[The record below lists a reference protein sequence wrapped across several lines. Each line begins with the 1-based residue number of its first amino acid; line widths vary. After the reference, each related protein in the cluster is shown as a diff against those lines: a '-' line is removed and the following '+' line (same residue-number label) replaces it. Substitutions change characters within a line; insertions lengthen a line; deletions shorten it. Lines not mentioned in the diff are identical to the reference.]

1 MQVVECLT
9 PLSLAAQ
16 IIVAKAVIAAPTIA
30 LPIAEA
36 LGKPSVC
43 VAKSVEPAETFA
55 PFATPLLLDDLIQ
68 E

>member
-1 MQVVECLT
+1 MT

-16 IIVAKAVIAAPTIA
+16 IIVAKAVIAAPTAA

-43 VAKSVEPAETFA
+43 VTKSVESAETFA
-55 PFATPLLLDDLIQ
+55 PFATPLLLDELI
-68 E
+68 ED